1 MKSEH
6 SLTPYTKI
14 KWIKGL
20 NVRLD
25 TVKLLEENL
34 DRTLFDINCSDIFFF
49 LDLSP
54 KVKEIKVKI
63 NK

>member
-34 DRTLFDINCSDIFFF
+34 DGTLFDINRSNIFF

>member
-1 MKSEH
+1 MCKRMKSEH
-6 SLTPYTKI
+6 SLTPNTEI

-34 DRTLFDINCSDIFFF
+34 DRTLFDVNHSNFSFFG
-49 LDLSP
+49 S
-54 KVKEIKVKI
+54 IS
-63 NK
+63 